1 MEWWIY
7 ALVAIVL
14 IGCALVVRARRGGN
28 SSEDEELNRRIDER
42 VDRLDLTRRNRDR
55 DS

>member
-7 ALVAIVL
+7 ALPAIVL
-14 IGCALVVRARRGGN
+14 IGGAFVVRARRGGN
-28 SSEDEELNRRIDER
+28 STEDEELNRRIDER

>member
-1 MEWWIY
+1 M
-7 ALVAIVL
+7 LFAIVV
-14 IGCALVVRARRGGN
+14 IGCVFVIRARRGGN

-42 VDRLDLTRRNRDR
+42 VERLDLTRRNRDR